1 MKKIILVT
9 FLSFF
14 IPTISSSN
22 SENIKIASS
31 IKDNVRMINKCINED
46 KEEIVIGRNYL
57 NRHNPIVFQ
66 KYGDDPSMGYR
77 PIGNLFFD
85 TQTKEF
91 IFYDNLSGL
100 IVRKYTLGTT
110 LDNPDLKVKSFSP
123 DIKGERLYKDYK
135 RIESQKTKNLI
146 SLEEYFKRFKEWS
159 ISQKN
164 YYEETVKIEDKF
176 RINFKDEDYICDKTV
191 LLNIK

>member
-1 MKKIILVT
+1 MKKIILVI
-9 FLSFF
+9 FFSFF
-14 IPTISSSN
+14 ISSISSSN

-31 IKDNVRMINKCINED
+31 IKDNVRMINKCINAD

-57 NRHNPIVFQ
+57 NRYNPIVFQ

-77 PIGNLFFD
+77 PISNLFFD

-100 IVRKYTLGTT
+100 IVRKYTLSST

-123 DIKGERLYKDYK
+123 DTKGESLYKDYL
-135 RIESQKTKNLI
+135 RIETLKTKDSI
-146 SLEEYFKRFKEWS
+146 SLEEYMKRFKEWS

-164 YYEETVKIEDKF
+164 YYEETVKKDNKY
-176 RINFKDEDYICDKTV
+176 RINFSDKDYICNKTV